1 MNKNNNNINI
11 NDTVDDSNKSNIEV
25 SRLFVFIENYC
36 KSQVE
41 IEEARHKDTPKD
53 KLYRLIVVCLS
64 ILLALTTI
72 ITSFAYLRTI
82 HEYEDILNGLVVIEQ
97 NNSIDSEGSLDDNK
111 LNIIEGV
118 DQYESD

>member
-1 MNKNNNNINI
+1 M
-11 NDTVDDSNKSNIEV
+11 
-25 SRLFVFIENYC
+25 FIENYC

-64 ILLALTTI
+64 ILMALTI
-72 ITSFAYLRTI
+72 AITSFAYLKTI
-82 HEYEDILNGLVVIEQ
+82 HEYEEILNGLVVIEQ
-97 NNSIDSEGSLDDNK
+97 NTSIDSEGSLDDNK

-118 DQYESD
+118 DQYESNQTDSNGEG